1 MMTSQKA
8 RGTNSQVNFNGVST
22 KTSHSEMQ
30 ASDIPFI
37 TQSVNLETAIVVMII
52 LFSISVKSSSKKQP
66 DDSHN

>member
-1 MMTSQKA
+1 M
-8 RGTNSQVNFNGVST
+8 VSPL
-22 KTSHSEMQ
+22 SHSEMQ

-37 TQSVNLETAIVVMII
+37 TQSVNLETAMVVMII